1 MSSTGRTWLQTLAAG
16 LLAWGGAAAIVY
28 AGFLPLPPFS
38 DVPIPL
44 VWQVLGIVGLAA
56 AVGVFLGQA
65 WSQALGVGVAAI
77 DLALLLF
84 RVAAQASRSGPLEVL
99 ATLTVGVV
107 LNGVVLWVLL
117 RRWPALA

>member
-1 MSSTGRTWLQTLAAG
+1 MSSTGRTRLHTLAAG
-16 LLAWGGAAAIVY
+16 LLAWGGATAIFY

-44 VWQVLGIVGLAA
+44 AWQVFGIVGLAA
-56 AVGVFLGQA
+56 DVGVFLGQA

-84 RVAAQASRSGPLEVL
+84 RVAAQASRSGPFEVL
-99 ATLTVGVV
+99 ASLAVGVV
-107 LNGVVLWVLL
+107 LDGVVLWVLL
-117 RRWPALA
+117 RHWPAPA

>member
-1 MSSTGRTWLQTLAAG
+1 
-16 LLAWGGAAAIVY
+16 
-28 AGFLPLPPFS
+28 
-38 DVPIPL
+38 
-44 VWQVLGIVGLAA
+44 
-56 AVGVFLGQA
+56 
-65 WSQALGVGVAAI
+65 VAAI

-84 RVAAQASRSGPLEVL
+84 REAAQASRSGPLEVL